1 MREQEEPG
9 ITAGGLLCGPQEVP
23 FPESAKTIR
32 VVQEGQV
39 DISVG
44 YGGTLQMLVGR
55 WVGMCLSS
63 KVWTF

>member
-1 MREQEEPG
+1 M
-9 ITAGGLLCGPQEVP
+9 ALDWEVP

-32 VVQEGQV
+32 VVQEGQDV
-39 DISVG
+39 SVG

-63 KVWTF
+63 KVWTGYNE